1 MILGSDRAAFDLR
14 GDARARP
21 SPAQGFATPAAWLDN
36 LVRGEAG
43 VREAVLVLGE
53 APNIGPF
60 RPVAQ
65 HPPSQPPSEMLALA
79 CERALDLR
87 LPVSSRVG
95 TGHLLAL
102 PILADGDTHGVVGLV
117 SLTPLAPLALQ
128 EQVGWGLGWLLLRG
142 AQGESSA
149 RDDLRERLMLAL
161 DLVMGAFDA
170 ADADSALRGVVTEAA
185 TRLGCDRV
193 GVGLTGRGGTIRVAA
208 LSHAADFVRKLD
220 LSKAIAAAMNEAAE
234 QGATIL
240 VEGGRLRDDA
250 GKFLAIREHQR
261 LTQEF
266 GSAAVLS
273 VPFAADEKRAG
284 VLVFEWAAAPVPA
297 QALREAESLAPLL
310 GRVMIERRHADRGIP
325 RRVLDAAGGLL
336 RRLFGPRHA
345 AFKLSALALAATVA
359 FFAIATGEHRVS
371 ANAELEGAVRRVIVA
386 PFDGFVLTAGA
397 RAGEEVAAGA
407 VLALLDDRE
416 LRLDAQRWSSQAE
429 QFTGQANAAEAQ
441 GDLGQ
446 LRIAQ
451 AQIRQAE
458 AQRNLALSQI
468 ERARIV
474 APFDGLVVSGDLSQQ
489 LGAGVRKGQ
498 VLFEVAPLDRYRI
511 VLKVDER
518 DMSWVSA
525 GQRGDLVLAALSDLR
540 LPFTVTLVTPVANA
554 TGGKNVFRVEAT
566 LDEAPAQLRPGMEG
580 IGKIAIGER
589 LLIWVW
595 THRFFDWLRL
605 QAWIWLGV

>member
-1 MILGSDRAAFDLR
+1 
-14 GDARARP
+14 
-21 SPAQGFATPAAWLDN
+21 
-36 LVRGEAG
+36 
-43 VREAVLVLGE
+43 
-53 APNIGPF
+53 
-60 RPVAQ
+60 
-65 HPPSQPPSEMLALA
+65 
-79 CERALDLR
+79 
-87 LPVSSRVG
+87 
-95 TGHLLAL
+95 
-102 PILADGDTHGVVGLV
+102 
-117 SLTPLAPLALQ
+117 
-128 EQVGWGLGWLLLRG
+128 
-142 AQGESSA
+142 
-149 RDDLRERLMLAL
+149 
-161 DLVMGAFDA
+161 
-170 ADADSALRGVVTEAA
+170 
-185 TRLGCDRV
+185 
-193 GVGLTGRGGTIRVAA
+193 
-208 LSHAADFVRKLD
+208 
-220 LSKAIAAAMNEAAE
+220 
-234 QGATIL
+234 
-240 VEGGRLRDDA
+240 
-250 GKFLAIREHQR
+250 
-261 LTQEF
+261 
-266 GSAAVLS
+266 
-273 VPFAADEKRAG
+273 
-284 VLVFEWAAAPVPA
+284 
-297 QALREAESLAPLL
+297 
-310 GRVMIERRHADRGIP
+310 
-325 RRVLDAAGGLL
+325 VLDAAGGLL